1 MPMMV
6 YEFEKLELD
15 TGLFVDGEAVISWT
29 LWKDPEPLISYS
41 VKDAM
46 IVAPKGN
53 KVWLVNHPDLLKKAE
68 QQLWETHNTQIL
80 ASIERDRLERDL
92 TNDDVLTSGNEAY
105 CYG

>member
-1 MPMMV
+1 MPMMI

-15 TGLFVDGEAVISWT
+15 TGLFVSGEAVIHWT

-53 KVWLVNHPDLLKKAE
+53 KVWLINHPDLLKKAE
-68 QQLWETHNTQIL
+68 AKLWETHNTQIL
-80 ASIERDRLERDL
+80 ASIERDRLERDV
-92 TNDDVLTSGNEAY
+92 TNDYSLTLGNEDY